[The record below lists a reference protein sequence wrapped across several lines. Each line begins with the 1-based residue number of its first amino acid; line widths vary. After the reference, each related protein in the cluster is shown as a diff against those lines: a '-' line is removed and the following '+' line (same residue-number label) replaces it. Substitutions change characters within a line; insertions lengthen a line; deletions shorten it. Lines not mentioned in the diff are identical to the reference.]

1 MYKFKQ
7 EKYEEIIN
15 KYKLSYIADK
25 VGITRI
31 YLSYVIH
38 NKYNCSKSVAYGIT
52 KAIDENKEID
62 YFFDKI

>member
-1 MYKFKQ
+1 MYQFKKDKIK
-7 EKYEEIIN
+7 ELKN
-15 KYKLSYIADK
+15 KSTVQCIADK
-25 VGITRI
+25 VGISRV

-38 NKYNCSKSVAYGIT
+38 NKYNCRKSVAYSIT